1 MGAIMPRYYVQMKI
15 DFAGEIEAESQEDA
29 ERIASQSWGDT
40 MDAEIGFDGI
50 YSIDLEEIEDEDEE
64 ELTDM

>member
-1 MGAIMPRYYVQMKI
+1 MPRYQVEMKI

-40 MDAEIGFDGI
+40 MDAEMRFDGI
-50 YSIDLEEIEDEDEE
+50 YSIDVYPQEFEDEVDE
-64 ELTDM
+64 DM

>member
-1 MGAIMPRYYVQMKI
+1 MGGLMPRYYVQMKI
-15 DFAGEIEAESQEDA
+15 DFSGEIEAESQEDA

-64 ELTDM
+64 GEDM